1 MSKDLLL
8 AGDIGAT
15 KSNLAFFSSKEELN
29 NPLAEE
35 NLQNKDFDNFEQL
48 IESYL
53 ESAKQDFKV
62 ICLGIAGPVID
73 NRVQITNL
81 PWVIDGSVL
90 QERFNLQGAWLLN
103 DLQALSY
110 AVPILPDKD
119 LEIIKQGKP
128 IDRAPIAVIAPGT
141 GLGEAFLTWE
151 GERYQDNSTEGGHT
165 DFGPTNERQVR
176 LLEYLLKSQE
186 RVSYENVCS
195 GIGIPNLYRF
205 LRDEGY
211 APEPDWLGKEISAVD
226 DVTPVIFSTALDKNK
241 DSVLCDMTID
251 LFVEILGAE
260 AGNLA
265 LKTLAKG
272 GIFIGGG
279 LPPRILPWLKK
290 DTFLKA
296 IYNKSPHTELLSQIP
311 VKIILNPKANLIGAA
326 KYGLDALQKSKKR
339 G

>member
-151 GERYQDNSTEGGHT
+151 GERYQANSTEGGHT